1 MGAYPPAG
9 QWNYGTRTP
18 HHTAWRP
25 MCFYLRFSD
34 LYPNLKEMYDGKGRY
49 RIFLIQKLFLCY
61 FSNVKI
67 AKLNKSIYHLAREAG
82 RNQTR
87 SG

>member
-1 MGAYPPAG
+1 MV
-9 QWNYGTRTP
+9 RV
-18 HHTAWRP
+18 
-25 MCFYLRFSD
+25 D
-34 LYPNLKEMYDGKGRY
+34 
-49 RIFLIQKLFLCY
+49 IFLIQKLFLCY